1 MSFQARSRALSPG
14 KNDAERQM
22 SRISTLVASRFRRG
36 TLAAAFCAAC
46 FALAP
51 AGVLAQTPP
60 AAPAAPA
67 PTTPPAASPPSTA
80 PAPAAPSTAQQSD
93 ESAIDA
99 AQTVE
104 VPARPVALMR
114 GNATWDDG
122 FKAITGALTQI
133 KAEMGK
139 AGLTASG
146 HPFTVFVETDDA
158 GFRYEAMIP
167 LDKAPE
173 GKSELTKDIQI
184 GSSPSGKAMKFQH
197 RGAYDEIDATYE
209 AITAYL
215 DEKNIE
221 AQNMFVEEYLTD
233 LKSTDD
239 TSLEVDIYVF
249 IKG

>member
-1 MSFQARSRALSPG
+1 
-14 KNDAERQM
+14 M
-22 SRISTLVASRFRRG
+22 SRISTFVGSRLRRG
-36 TLAAAFCAAC
+36 TLLAALCAASL
-46 FALAP
+46 ALAP
-51 AGVLAQTPP
+51 AGAFAQTPP
-60 AAPAAPA
+60 ASPAAPA
-67 PTTPPAASPPSTA
+67 PSTPPAASPPTAA
-80 PAPAAPSTAQQSD
+80 PAPAPPSTAQQPPD
-93 ESAIDA
+93 ESAVDA

-114 GNATWDDG
+114 GSATWDEG

-133 KAEMGK
+133 QSEMTKAR
-139 AGLTASG
+139 LTASG

-173 GKSELTKDIQI
+173 GKSELTKDVQI

-197 RGAYDEIDATYE
+197 RGAYDDIDATYE

-233 LKSTDD
+233 LKASDD
-239 TSLEVDIYVF
+239 QSLEVDIYVF

>member
-1 MSFQARSRALSPG
+1 MSIF
-14 KNDAERQM
+14 
-22 SRISTLVASRFRRG
+22 VASRFRRG
-36 TLAAAFCAAC
+36 TLIAALCAAC
-46 FALAP
+46 VALAS
-51 AGVLAQTPP
+51 AGAFAQTPP
-60 AAPAAPA
+60 ASPSVPA
-67 PTTPPAASPPSTA
+67 PSPPPAASPPTA
-80 PAPAAPSTAQQSD
+80 SPAPAAPSTAQRPPD
-93 ESAIDA
+93 ESAVEA
-99 AQTVE
+99 GQTVE

-122 FKAITGALTQI
+122 FKAITGALAQI
-133 KAEMGK
+133 QSEMNK

-197 RGAYDEIDATYE
+197 RGAYEDIDATYE

-221 AQNMFVEEYLTD
+221 AQNMFVEEYLTEP
-233 LKSTDD
+233 KSLDD
-239 TSLEVDIYVF
+239 QSLEVDIYVF

>member
-1 MSFQARSRALSPG
+1 
-14 KNDAERQM
+14 M
-22 SRISTLVASRFRRG
+22 SRMSIFVASRSGRE
-36 TLAAAFCAAC
+36 TLLAVLCVGF

-51 AGVLAQTPP
+51 MGGFAQTPP

-67 PTTPPAASPPSTA
+67 PTTPPAASAPTAA
-80 PAPAAPSTAQQSD
+80 PAPAAPSTAQQPD
-93 ESAIDA
+93 EAGVDA
-99 AQTVE
+99 AQIVE

-122 FKAITGALTQI
+122 FKAITGALAQI
-133 KAEMGK
+133 QSEMNK
-139 AGLTASG
+139 AGLSASG

-158 GFRYEAMIP
+158 GFRYEAMVP

-173 GKSELTKDIQI
+173 GKSELTNDIKI
-184 GSSPSGKAMKFQH
+184 GASPSGKAMKFQH
-197 RGAYDEIDATYE
+197 RGPYDDIDATYE

-221 AQNMFVEEYLTD
+221 AQNVFIEEYLTD
-233 LKSTDD
+233 LKSSDD
-239 TSLEVDIYVF
+239 QSLEVDIYVF

>member
-1 MSFQARSRALSPG
+1 
-14 KNDAERQM
+14 M
-22 SRISTLVASRFRRG
+22 SRFRTIVASRMSQLSLP
-36 TLAAAFCAAC
+36 LAALCAVWLAFGPVDAA
-46 FALAP
+46 FA
-51 AGVLAQTPP
+51 QSP

-67 PTTPPAASPPSTA
+67 TPPAISPPA
-80 PAPAAPSTAQQSD
+80 PPPAPGAPSTAQQPAD
-93 ESAIDA
+93 ESAVDA

-114 GNATWDDG
+114 GSSTWDDG
-122 FKAITGALTQI
+122 FKSITGALTQI
-133 KAEMGK
+133 HTEMQK

-158 GFRYEAMIP
+158 GFRYEAMVP

-173 GKSELTKDIQI
+173 GKSELTKAIQI
-184 GSSPSGKAMKFQH
+184 GSSPSGKAMKFLH
-197 RGAYDEIDATYE
+197 RGAYEDIDATYE

-221 AQNMFVEEYLTD
+221 AQNLFIEEYLTPP
-233 LKSTDD
+233 KAPDD
-239 TSLEVDIYVF
+239 SSLEVDIYVF

>member
-1 MSFQARSRALSPG
+1 MS
-14 KNDAERQM
+14 K
-22 SRISTLVASRFRRG
+22 ISTFVASRLRRR
-36 TLAAAFCAAC
+36 TLLVAFCAAS
-46 FALAP
+46 LAFLP
-51 AGVLAQTPP
+51 AAAFAQTPP
-60 AAPAAPA
+60 TSPSAPA
-67 PTTPPAASPPSTA
+67 PATPSAASPLAVTPPAAA
-80 PAPAAPSTAQQSD
+80 PAPAAPSTAQQPPD
-93 ESAIDA
+93 ESAVDA
-99 AQTVE
+99 AQNVD

-114 GNATWDDG
+114 GNTTWDDG

-133 KAEMGK
+133 KSEMTK

-173 GKSELTKDIQI
+173 GKSELTSVVKI
-184 GSSPSGKAMKFQH
+184 GASPSGKAMKFQH
-197 RGAYDEIDATYE
+197 RGAYDDIDATYE

-233 LKSTDD
+233 LKASDD
-239 TSLEVDIYVF
+239 QSLEVDIYVF

>member
-1 MSFQARSRALSPG
+1 M
-14 KNDAERQM
+14 N
-22 SRISTLVASRFRRG
+22 RIFSLLASRLGRLIVLSGF
-36 TLAAAFCAAC
+36 AAACL
-46 FALAP
+46 ALPPEGAF
-51 AGVLAQTPP
+51 AQTPP
-60 AAPAAPA
+60 AASPSTPA
-67 PTTPPAASPPSTA
+67 PSTPPAASPPTAA
-80 PAPAAPSTAQQSD
+80 PAPAAPSTAQQPS
-93 ESAIDA
+93 ESSIDTV
-99 AQTVE
+99 QTVE

-122 FKAITGALTQI
+122 FKSITGALAQI
-133 KAEMGK
+133 KSEMTK

-184 GSSPSGKAMKFQH
+184 GASPSGKAMKFQH
-197 RGAYDEIDATYE
+197 RGPYDDIDATYE

-221 AQNMFVEEYLTD
+221 AQNLFIEEYLTD
-233 LKSTDD
+233 PKAADD
-239 TSLEVDIYVF
+239 ASLEVDIYVF